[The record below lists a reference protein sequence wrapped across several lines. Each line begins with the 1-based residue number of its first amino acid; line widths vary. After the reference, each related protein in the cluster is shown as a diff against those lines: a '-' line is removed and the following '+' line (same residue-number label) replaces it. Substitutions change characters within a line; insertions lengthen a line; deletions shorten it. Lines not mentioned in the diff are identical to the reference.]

1 MAELIRLEGLD
12 EVQRLLAALGPG
24 LERVN
29 QRSQD
34 KMAYQVMMAVRE
46 QAHADIDR
54 PTPMFVRSLRYK
66 KYGIQTLAW
75 HSKGASVYASDFI
88 GPGADEP
95 ASVERIVGVLTV
107 GGLQA
112 GPKASEKRLQMVGV
126 MGADEVWVP
135 AYGAPKDP
143 YGNVPGSMISDML
156 TNLGYGFVQPV
167 QEAKYA
173 LIERPDGGTE
183 GIFRKVGGQWVPFLW
198 LVKRPTHAKR
208 FGFYER
214 ADSEVA
220 ANFSEII
227 AWYLDDEISRGFAG
241 S

>member
-34 KMAYQVMMAVRE
+34 KMAYQVMMAVRD
-46 QAHADIDR
+46 QAHSDIDR
-54 PTPMFVRSLRYK
+54 PTPMFVKSLRYK
-66 KYGIQTLAW
+66 KYGIQVLAW
-75 HSKGASVYASDFI
+75 QSKGAMIYASDFL
-88 GPGADEP
+88 GPGADQP
-95 ASVERIVGVLTV
+95 TSAERLTGVLTV

-112 GPKASEKRLQMVGV
+112 GPKASEKTLMRHGV
-126 MGADEVWVP
+126 MGPDYVWVP
-135 AYGAPKDP
+135 AVGAPKDR

-156 TNLGYGFVQPV
+156 TNMGYGFVQPT
-167 QEAKYA
+167 QDLKYA
-173 LIERPDGGTE
+173 LIDRPDGSTD
-183 GIFRKVGGQWVPFLW
+183 GIYRKVGGEWVPFLW

-208 FGFYER
+208 FSFYER

-220 ANFSEII
+220 ANFNEII

-241 S
+241 

>member
-29 QRSQD
+29 ERAQN
-34 KMAYQVMMAVRE
+34 KMAYTVMIAVRD
-46 QAHADIDR
+46 QARTDIDR
-54 PTPMFVRSLRYK
+54 PTPMFISSLRYK

-75 HSKGASVYASDFI
+75 QSKGAMIYASDFL
-88 GPGADEP
+88 GPGADQP
-95 ASVERIVGVLTV
+95 TSVERLTGVLTV

-112 GPKASEKRLQMVGV
+112 GPKASEKRLISRGV
-126 MGADEVWVP
+126 MGPDYVWVP
-135 AYGAPKDP
+135 AVGAPKDR

-156 TNLGYGFVQPV
+156 TNLGYGFVLPT

-173 LIERPDGGTE
+173 LVDRPDGSTD
-183 GIFRKVGGQWVPFLW
+183 GIYRKVGGQWVPFLW
-198 LVKRPTHAKR
+198 LVKRPTHTPR
-208 FGFYER
+208 FQFYER

-220 ANFSEII
+220 ANFSGILE
-227 AWYLDDEISRGFAG
+227 WYLDDEISRGFAG
-241 S
+241 